1 LKIEP
6 ALGYWVVMP
15 IVERVSGEH
24 MFRRR
29 IEHALLLR
37 VVRTVAVR
45 RNAAVGVC
53 KGFVVL
59 AFDRPRIA

>member
-1 LKIEP
+1 MSLPRIKNEHG
-6 ALGYWVVMP
+6 LG
-15 IVERVSGEH
+15 
-24 MFRRR
+24 RR

-45 RNAAVGVC
+45 RNPALGVC

-59 AFDRPRIA
+59 AFDEPRLA